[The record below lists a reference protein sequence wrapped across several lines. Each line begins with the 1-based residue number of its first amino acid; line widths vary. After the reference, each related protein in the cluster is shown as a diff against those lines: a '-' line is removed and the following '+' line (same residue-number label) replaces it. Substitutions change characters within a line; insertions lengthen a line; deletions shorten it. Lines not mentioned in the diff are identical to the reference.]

1 MKLLLISLVLLL
13 AQANV
18 WADNVVSIIPQPL
31 SVMKGEGCFTINE
44 GTSLVFDK
52 KLDKAASY
60 LLDYLPIK
68 IDNSTVKQLNIQQ
81 YMGKWYEIAR
91 YDHSFEKGMTHVF
104 TEYSLLDNGKI
115 HVVNQGLKDGKPKE
129 AIGKAKQPH
138 STEYPGRLKVSFFLW
153 FYSDYYILELD
164 KDYQYALIGSSSDN
178 YLWILSRTPE
188 MQKAQ
193 LDGLLQKIVQRG
205 YDLSKLIF
213 VEQ

>member
-1 MKLLLISLVLLL
+1 MNKYGKLFYAFPMIAALL
-13 AQANV
+13 AHSACQANH
-18 WADNVVSIIPQPL
+18 
-31 SVMKGEGCFTINE
+31 
-44 GTSLVFDK
+44 
-52 KLDKAASY
+52 
-60 LLDYLPIK
+60 PIK
-68 IDNSTVKQLNIQQ
+68 IDNSTVKQLNIQR
-81 YMGKWYEIAR
+81 YMGKLYEIAR

-115 HVVNQGLKDGKPKE
+115 HVVNQGLKNGKTKE

-138 STEYPGRLKVSFFLW
+138 PTEYPGRLKVSFFLW

-178 YLWILSRTPE
+178 YLWILSRTPK